1 MRIATYNLNNLFER
15 PKVLELDGFSS
26 EAKPILKAYY
36 WLVNTVEKETYSES
50 YKTQML
56 DYIKLYV
63 EPKKRTEKY
72 ITINQVKGKL
82 YSTYQGKLSIKA
94 SGRADWLGWID
105 LVKNEVNEVATQNTA
120 RVVQE
125 VNADI
130 LCCVEVENRLALQN
144 FNKYLL
150 GEKYHYSMLI
160 DGNDERGIDVG
171 IYSQHVIVNIAS
183 HIFDTYIDDRGVKQ
197 EVFSRDCPV
206 YSIKYNNQLIHI
218 FCNHFKSQG
227 YGSKEGNDKKRKRQA
242 ERVKE
247 IIQERGFNLQTDF
260 VVIAGD
266 LNDSPENDPLQP
278 LLAMPHLV
286 NSVTLLG
293 LENTGTYQGSK
304 KQLDYLLISKALADR
319 YIQGGI
325 EKRGIYS
332 VRGNKFDTVTSE
344 INQASDHAAVWAEF
358 NI

>member
-1 MRIATYNLNNLFER
+1 
-15 PKVLELDGFSS
+15 
-26 EAKPILKAYY
+26 
-36 WLVNTVEKETYSES
+36 
-50 YKTQML
+50 
-56 DYIKLYV
+56 
-63 EPKKRTEKY
+63 
-72 ITINQVKGKL
+72 
-82 YSTYQGKLSIKA
+82 
-94 SGRADWLGWID
+94 
-105 LVKNEVNEVATQNTA
+105 
-120 RVVQE
+120 
-125 VNADI
+125 
-130 LCCVEVENRLALQN
+130 
-144 FNKYLL
+144 
-150 GEKYHYSMLI
+150 MLI

-247 IIQERGFNLQTDF
+247 IIQQRGFNLQTDF